1 MHEVTVATP
10 SNRPASASWGLS
22 SNRVFWGTWAC
33 LLALV
38 AVISVLTIR
47 ISPVLWQDEAQIIEY
62 GRVVGFE
69 PDSTWSMNWTPADKP
84 QPLITGAGAVLHELC
99 FRLSGLSPLGPRLA
113 ALAGALIAA
122 TLFLVWLRKRATP
135 PWLAVA
141 LAATLLVD
149 PIMAQSYKGGRV
161 DGLALSFV
169 FAACLAWRCWPRF
182 GSWAAGGLVAASVYV
197 WPGAFLSAPLV
208 AVEIME
214 TVRLTRRQD
223 GWRAA
228 SKPVLAFAIGL
239 AGTATLLGAL
249 AWGIQARLLGSPLEL
264 IHSMYSA
271 HAGKDVQY
279 APGTSIFTELF
290 TTMRTSPLLW
300 LSALACC
307 WFRPAR
313 LVTLAAALSWAVVL
327 STVVY
332 SFRVLYLTPFAL
344 VILATALSNG
354 FAARWRRARLALVI
368 LPLLLGSVATLVL
381 RPAVALAER
390 DGRDPKIVFDLAR
403 KWIGPGPH
411 LVYLEAWEF
420 YYPGR
425 QLGWH
430 MYNPFGVEKSRRAE
444 ILARVDY
451 AIVGVKTAED
461 IESTLRGVGWRV
473 QATFSPASR
482 AVMGV
487 RVGPGLGAV
496 PYGPYVLLRRQ

>member
-1 MHEVTVATP
+1 M
-10 SNRPASASWGLS
+10 
-22 SNRVFWGTWAC
+22 TWAGI
-33 LLALV
+33 LTVVALV
-38 AVISVLTIR
+38 GAVTIR
-47 ISPVLWQDEAQIIEY
+47 ISPIMWQDESQIVEW
-62 GRVVGFE
+62 GRVLLE
-69 PDSTWSMNWTPADKP
+69 PHTGWSMNWTPADKP

-149 PIMAQSYKGGRV
+149 PIMAQSYKGGRL

-169 FAACLAWRCWPRF
+169 FAACLAWRCWRRF
-182 GSWAAGGLVAASVYV
+182 GSWAAGCLVAASVFV

-208 AVEIME
+208 AVEIVE
-214 TVRLTRRQD
+214 SVWLARRRD
-223 GWRAA
+223 GWLAA
-228 SKPVLAFAIGL
+228 SKPVLAFTVGL
-239 AGTATLLGAL
+239 AGTAALLGAI
-249 AWGIQARLLGSPLEL
+249 AWGIQASLFGSPFDL

-271 HAGKDVQY
+271 HASKGVY
-279 APGTSIFTELF
+279 APGTSIFTALL

-313 LVTLAAALSWAVVL
+313 LFTLAAAVSWAVVL
-327 STVVY
+327 STLVY
-332 SFRVLYLTPFAL
+332 PFRVLYLTPFAL

-354 FAARWRRARLALVI
+354 FAARWRRARLVLVI

-390 DGRDPKIVFDLAR
+390 DGRDPKIVFDLAS

-430 MYNPFGVEKSRRAE
+430 MYNPFGLDKEHGAK

-451 AIVGVKTAED
+451 AIVRAKAVED
-461 IESTLRGVGWRV
+461 LDSKLRGNGWRV

-482 AVMGV
+482 AVMAARAG
-487 RVGPGLGAV
+487 RGLGAV
-496 PYGPYVLLRRQ
+496 PYGPYLLLHRQ